1 MPATGMDA
9 KTLCLGVL
17 VMGDATGYEIRKMFE
32 EGPFA
37 HFQDVGYGSIYP
49 ALAKL
54 ADEGLVSVIEVPENS
69 HSDKR
74 DKKTY
79 RITEAGQRAFNA
91 ALAKLPAPD
100 KIRSDTTFLM
110 FFAEF
115 MDPAHLRAVYDDYLA
130 YYRDRAEFLKT
141 LDPEGVPEGRLF
153 VRGMGLAF
161 YEAVADYIAE
171 NRSRLIGE
179 EADAA
184 D

>member
-1 MPATGMDA
+1 MPVTDMDA

-17 VMGDATGYEIRKMFE
+17 VMGDASGYEIRKMFE

-37 HFQDVGYGSIYP
+37 HFQDASYGSIYP

-54 ADEGLVSVIEVPENS
+54 AEDGLIVVIETPEDG
-69 HSDKR
+69 HPDKR

-79 RITEAGQRAFNA
+79 RITEVGRRAFNE
-91 ALAKLPAPD
+91 ALAKTPTPD

-115 MDPAHLRAVYDDYLA
+115 MDPDHLRAVYDDYLA
-130 YYRDRAEFLKT
+130 YYRDRADFLKT

-161 YEAVADYIAE
+161 YEAVADYMAE
-171 NRSRLIGE
+171 NRARLMGE